1 MERLYSSS
9 IQHVEPFYFYIP
21 VLLAGLFPWSP
32 LAAPTRVHFE
42 SIEPGDVDR
51 PRDDVVAVSVRT
63 TGIRNGDS
71 VVLYNLACS
80 MTQNGLASEAI
91 ATLRTAL
98 QCGYDD
104 FEHLDRDADLIPL
117 HDDPAYLA
125 LLAEFR
131 PRPTGKRRS
140 KAQKPK
146 PDHYEII
153 CISIYKDD
161 LARLDAKVDELK
173 RRGYRRMTRSALI
186 RYALDRVAI
195 DDVPR
200 GSF

>member
-1 MERLYSSS
+1 MKNT
-9 IQHVEPFYFYIP
+9 
-21 VLLAGLFPWSP
+21 
-32 LAAPTRVHFE
+32 AAE
-42 SIEPGDVDR
+42 SLRTVF
-51 PRDDVVAVSVRT
+51 RDDEELRDTFYREPARE
-63 TGIRNGDS
+63 
-71 VVLYNLACS
+71 AEAPA
-80 MTQNGLASEAI
+80 LAS
-91 ATLRTAL
+91 
-98 QCGYDD
+98 
-104 FEHLDRDADLIPL
+104 LDG
-117 HDDPAYLA
+117 
-125 LLAEFR
+125 
-131 PRPTGKRRS
+131 TGKRRS